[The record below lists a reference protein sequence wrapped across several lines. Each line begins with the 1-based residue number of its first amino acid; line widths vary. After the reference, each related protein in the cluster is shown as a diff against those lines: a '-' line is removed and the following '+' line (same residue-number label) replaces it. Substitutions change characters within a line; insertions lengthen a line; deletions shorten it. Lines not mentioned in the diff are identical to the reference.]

1 MGLPNGVH
9 HIAICTKDIKGQIEF
24 YSQVVGMELVAL
36 YWMHGVQ
43 KTFHGFLKMGNA
55 SLAFVQSPEI
65 GEIQPQKGVSHPSW
79 TAAPVAAGV
88 MQHLALNVDD
98 EAQLLAIR
106 DRVRSHGYWVM
117 GPIDH
122 GFCKSIYLAA
132 PEGIMLEFSTSEGKP
147 IDAEAWIDPEVVR
160 LSGISLADLDRYKH
174 PPAFESRGGAV
185 ANPPVDLAHPPME
198 FPPGREKIYSM
209 SDAEVLARMSETPP
223 PVQPKRWAL
232 RPVPLAFGRFAFGTL
247 N

>member
-1 MGLPNGVH
+1 MGLPNGLH

-55 SLAFVQSPEI
+55 SIAFVQSPEI

-88 MQHLALNVDD
+88 MQHLALNVDG

-147 IDAEAWIDPEVVR
+147 IDAEAWIDLEVVK
-160 LSGISLADLDRYKH
+160 LAGITPADLQRYKN
-174 PPAFESRGGAV
+174 PPEFESRGGTV
-185 ANPPVDLAHPPME
+185 AQPVLDPHKPQME
-198 FPPGREKIYSM
+198 FPPGMEKIYRM
-209 SDAEVLARMSETPP
+209 SDEEIASRLSEPTPP
-223 PVQPKRWAL
+223 VAHKR
-232 RPVPLAFGRFAFGTL
+232 
-247 N
+247 